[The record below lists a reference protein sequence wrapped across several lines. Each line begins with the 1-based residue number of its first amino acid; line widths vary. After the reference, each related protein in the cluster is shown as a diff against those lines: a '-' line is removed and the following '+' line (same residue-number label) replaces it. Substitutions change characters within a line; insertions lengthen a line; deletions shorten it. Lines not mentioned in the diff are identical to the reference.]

1 MKYGPPLGKSK
12 KSLLKG
18 GCRRESGRGVPII
31 QNLCADNYD
40 YDHHRD
46 GDPSLIIIRTKM
58 LGIQKYYKLRLS
70 YTPITSFSLIP
81 RYLFVIPI
89 DE

>member
-1 MKYGPPLGKSK
+1 MYG
-12 KSLLKG
+12 
-18 GCRRESGRGVPII
+18 RESGRGLPHI
-31 QNLCADNYD
+31 QNKCEINNNS
-40 YDHHRD
+40 DHHRD
-46 GDPSLIIIRTKM
+46 GDPSLIIIRTQPTE
-58 LGIQKYYKLRLS
+58 IQKNHKLKLS

>member
-1 MKYGPPLGKSK
+1 MSG
-12 KSLLKG
+12 
-18 GCRRESGRGVPII
+18 RESGRGLPHILY
-31 QNLCADNYD
+31 QCADNND

-46 GDPSLIIIRTKM
+46 GDPSLIIIRTQTT
-58 LGIQKYYKLRLS
+58 GIQKNHKLKLS